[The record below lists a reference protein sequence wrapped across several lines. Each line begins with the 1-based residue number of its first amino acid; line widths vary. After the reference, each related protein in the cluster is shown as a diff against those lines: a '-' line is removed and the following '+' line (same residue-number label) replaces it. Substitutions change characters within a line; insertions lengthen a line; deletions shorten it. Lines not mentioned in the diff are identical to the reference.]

1 MVLDSFSILAL
12 FGITIVVGYVGYIFF
27 DKTRISDVFWLM
39 IFGIIIGPIFNLVDR
54 TLFVSISPFLA
65 ALALLIILFDAGI
78 NMDFYKMVRS
88 FPRSILM
95 AVLGMVISTLAVA
108 AVAVYL
114 MNFTWLYG
122 LLLGAIVGGT
132 SSAIVITIVKRLH
145 MREQPKMI
153 VTLESIFTD
162 PLVIV
167 VSIVLINIIA
177 QNGNHISPLQS
188 ILSAFSI
195 GAVIGL
201 FVGLIWLFTLDK
213 LRGRPFDYMLTL
225 ALLFLLYVFV
235 ESAGGSGAI
244 GALAFGLVLGNG
256 TAFSTMLKTKKHFG
270 FSKLQRTFQNEV
282 SFFIRAFFFVYLGII
297 VSINTTYVIYGLAVA
312 VALILV
318 RLVAAE
324 ISTFRMTLTHAE
336 KNMIRTMAPRGLAA
350 AVLAQLPAAY
360 NIPNAA
366 AFSDIV
372 FIVILA
378 TVIYTTIA
386 TRFFYK

>member
-12 FGITIVVGYVGYIFF
+12 FGITIVVGYVGHIFF

-39 IFGIIIGPIFNLVDR
+39 IFGIIIGPVFNLVDR

-153 VTLESIFTD
+153 VTLESVFTD

-201 FVGLIWLFTLDK
+201 FVGLIWLFMLDK

-366 AFSDIV
+366 VFSDIV

>member
-1 MVLDSFSILAL
+1 MVLDSFSIIAL
-12 FGITIVVGYVGYIFF
+12 FGITIVVGYVGHIFF

-39 IFGIIIGPIFNLVDR
+39 IFGIIIGPVFNLVDR

-201 FVGLIWLFTLDK
+201 FVGLIWLFMLDK

-366 AFSDIV
+366 VFSDIV

>member
-12 FGITIVVGYVGYIFF
+12 FGITIVVGYVGHIFF

-39 IFGIIIGPIFNLVDR
+39 IFGIIIGPVFNLVDR

-153 VTLESIFTD
+153 VTLESVFTD

-366 AFSDIV
+366 VFSDIV

>member
-1 MVLDSFSILAL
+1 MALDSFSILAL
-12 FGITIVVGYVGYIFF
+12 FGITIVVGYIGYIFF

-39 IFGIIIGPIFNLVDR
+39 IFGILIGPVFNLVDR

-95 AVLGMVISTLAVA
+95 AIIGMVISTLAVA

-132 SSAIVITIVKRLH
+132 SSAIVITVVKRLH

-167 VSIVLINIIA
+167 VSIVLINIIS
-177 QNGNHISPLQS
+177 QNGNQISPLQG

-195 GAVIGL
+195 GAVIGI
-201 FVGLIWLFTLDK
+201 FAGLIWLFVLDK
-213 LRGRPFDYMLTL
+213 LKGRPFDYMLTL
-225 ALLFLLYVFV
+225 AILFLLYVFV

-256 TAFSTMLKTKKHFG
+256 TAFSAMLKTKKRFG
-270 FSKLQRTFQNEV
+270 FNKLLRTFQNEV

-297 VSINTTYVIYGLAVA
+297 VSINTTYVIYGLAAA

-324 ISTFRMTLTHAE
+324 ISTYRMALTRAE
-336 KNMIRTMAPRGLAA
+336 KNMVRTMAPRGLAA

-366 AFSDIV
+366 VFSDIV

>member
-12 FGITIVVGYVGYIFF
+12 FGITIVVGYVGHIFF

-39 IFGIIIGPIFNLVDR
+39 IFGIIIGPVFNLVDR

-153 VTLESIFTD
+153 VTLESVFTD

>member
-12 FGITIVVGYVGYIFF
+12 FGITIVVGYVGHIFF

-39 IFGIIIGPIFNLVDR
+39 IFGIIIGPVFNLVDR

-153 VTLESIFTD
+153 VTLESVFTD

-201 FVGLIWLFTLDK
+201 FVGLIWLFMLDK

-366 AFSDIV
+366 VFSDIV

-386 TRFFYK
+386 TRFLYK

>member
-366 AFSDIV
+366 VFSDIV

>member
-12 FGITIVVGYVGYIFF
+12 FGITIVVGYVGHIFF

-39 IFGIIIGPIFNLVDR
+39 IFGIIIGPVFNLVDR

-201 FVGLIWLFTLDK
+201 FVGLIWLFMLDK

>member
-12 FGITIVVGYVGYIFF
+12 FGITIVVGYVGHIFF

-39 IFGIIIGPIFNLVDR
+39 IFGIIIGPVFNLVDR

-201 FVGLIWLFTLDK
+201 FVGLIWLFMLDK

-366 AFSDIV
+366 VFSDIV

>member
-12 FGITIVVGYVGYIFF
+12 FGITIVVGYVGHIFF

-39 IFGIIIGPIFNLVDR
+39 IFGIIIGPVFNLVDR

-153 VTLESIFTD
+153 VTLESVFTD

-201 FVGLIWLFTLDK
+201 FVGLIWLFMLDK